1 MGHMRMS
8 PTTFLEQSHG
18 GNGRHPGGSPGPER
32 GRSALIL
39 IVDDHR
45 TNRFLLQEVLKGQG
59 YRVATA
65 GNGAE
70 ALQEARQNPPDLI
83 VTDILMPVMDGFSLC
98 WEWKHDERL
107 KRIPFICYT
116 GTYTD
121 ERNRQF
127 ALELGAERFVI
138 NTGNPEDLVKVVRE
152 VLESSRRGA
161 LAVVPPP
168 VAENTAYLRQ
178 HNELLA
184 RKLDDKMR
192 QLEQAHR
199 GLQRDI
205 GARIHAEKANAQL
218 AAIIESSD
226 DAIISRALDGTIL
239 TWNAGAESLFGWT
252 AAEAIGR
259 NISLIVPLE
268 LEQETAPMRAKVH
281 AGRPLT
287 ARDTVRLA
295 KDGRR
300 IDVSVTPSPIKNE
313 RGETTG
319 VSLIIQD
326 ISERRRQEQKIARLS
341 RIHAVLSG
349 INSVIIRVRDRGE
362 LLQEACHIA
371 VEHGGFG
378 IAWISE
384 LDPATLD
391 VTRVAWAASDAGE
404 PLGGSKSSAR
414 ADIPAGQGVIGRA
427 IREKT
432 PAVCND
438 IATELEA
445 GSGNRGRAIQRG
457 YRAIICLPLLV
468 EGTVWGT
475 LTLYAKEPDYFTD
488 DEVKL
493 LSDLAGNISFALELL
508 HTQEKLDYL
517 AYHDALT
524 GLPNRA
530 LFDDRLTQQIRIAS
544 RDHSIVALALVDL
557 ERFQII
563 NDTFGGNAAD
573 RLLKL
578 VAERLVGVMFDR
590 DSLARVHAD
599 VFAVLLS
606 GIADEAGVARIVEEK
621 LMGCLVPP
629 FALEGQE
636 LRVSARAGV
645 ALFPGD
651 ATIPDALFSDAEAAL
666 NQAKTSGERYLFY
679 APQMNA
685 RVAGR
690 LKLENKLRLAA
701 ERNEFVLYYQPKI
714 DLHDQRVTGLEA
726 LIRWN
731 DPEQGLVPPA
741 LFIPV
746 LEETGMIVE
755 VGAWV
760 MKQAVAQ
767 HTEWQAAGLQPPRI
781 AVNVSPLQLKR
792 KDFVATMEQAIAT
805 AGDAGHG
812 LDLEITESMIM
823 EDVEASIEKLRAVR
837 ALGVEIAID
846 DFGTGYSSLQYLAR
860 LPISALKID
869 RAFVQNMTTSA
880 NDLTLVATIISL
892 AHNLD
897 LKVIA
902 EGVETETQASYL
914 RLHKCD
920 QVQGFLYSKPVPA
933 AQVPAMLGNVGKP
946 VA

>member
-1 MGHMRMS
+1 MRLS
-8 PTTFLEQSHG
+8 PANSREQSHG
-18 GNGRHPGGSPGPER
+18 GNGQHPGGSPGPR
-32 GRSALIL
+32 NGRAALIL
-39 IVDDHR
+39 VVDDHR
-45 TNRFLLQEVLKGQG
+45 TNRYLLQEVLKGQG

-65 GNGAE
+65 GNGSE
-70 ALQEARQNPPDLI
+70 ALEEARQNPPDLI

-98 WEWKHDERL
+98 WEWKHDEHL
-107 KRIPFICYT
+107 KRIPIICYT

-121 ERNRQF
+121 DRNRQF

-138 NTGNPEDLVKVVRE
+138 NTGTPEDLVKVVRE
-152 VLESSRRGA
+152 VLATHPRGGPMA
-161 LAVVPPP
+161 VPPP
-168 VAENTAYLRQ
+168 VAENTVYLRQ

-184 RKLDDKMR
+184 RKLEDKMR

-199 GLQRDI
+199 GLHRDI
-205 GARIHAEKANAQL
+205 KTRMQVEKANAQL

-239 TWNAGAESLFGWT
+239 TWNAGAERLFGWT
-252 AAEAIGR
+252 AGEAIGR
-259 NISLIVPLE
+259 KVSLIVPLE
-268 LEQETAPMRAKVH
+268 MEQEAAPMRARVH
-281 AGRPLT
+281 AGQPLT
-287 ARDTVRLA
+287 AHDTVRLA

-300 IDVSVTPSPIKNE
+300 IDVSVTPSPIRNE
-313 RGETTG
+313 SGEVTG
-319 VSLIIQD
+319 VSLIIHD
-326 ISERRRQEQKIARLS
+326 VTERRQQEQKIARLS
-341 RIHAVLSG
+341 RIQAVLSG
-349 INSVIIRVRDRGE
+349 INSVIVRVRNRAE
-362 LLQEACHIA
+362 LLQEACRIA

-384 LDPATLD
+384 FDPATLD
-391 VTRVAWAASDAGE
+391 VTRVAWAGSDAGE
-404 PLGGSKSSAR
+404 PMGGSKSTAR
-414 ADIPAGQGVIGRA
+414 ADIPGSQGVIGRA

-432 PAVCND
+432 PVVCND
-438 IATELEA
+438 IAAELNV
-445 GSGNRGRAIQRG
+445 GSGNRAEAIRAG
-457 YRAIICLPLLV
+457 YRSIICLPLLV
-468 EGTVWGT
+468 ESSAWGT

-508 HTQEKLDYL
+508 HKQEKLDYL

-524 GLPNRA
+524 GLPTRA
-530 LFDDRLTQQIRIAS
+530 LFDDRLTQQIRSAS
-544 RDHSIVALALVDL
+544 HDHSMVALVLIDL
-557 ERFQII
+557 ERFQVI
-563 NDTFGGNAAD
+563 NDTFGGTAAD

-578 VAERLVGVMFDR
+578 VAERLVGVIFDR
-590 DSLARVHAD
+590 DSVARVHAD
-599 VFAVLLS
+599 VFATLLS
-606 GIADEAGVARIVEEK
+606 GVADEAGVARIVEEK
-621 LMGCLVPP
+621 IMACLTAP
-629 FALEGQE
+629 FAFEGQE

-651 ATIPDALFSDAEAAL
+651 ATTPDALLSDAEAAL
-666 NQAKTSGERYLFY
+666 NQAKASNERYLFY

-690 LKLENKLRLAA
+690 LKLENKLRQAL

-714 DLHDQRVTGLEA
+714 DLHRKRVTGLEA

-731 DPEQGLVPPA
+731 DPDGGLVPPA

-746 LEETGMIVE
+746 LEETGMIAE

-767 HTEWQAAGLQPPRI
+767 YAEWQAAGPRPPRI
-781 AVNVSPLQLKR
+781 AVNVSALQLKR
-792 KDFVATMEQAIAT
+792 KDFVAVVEQAT
-805 AGDAGHG
+805 AAAGNAGHG

-823 EDVEASIEKLRAVR
+823 EDVDASIEKLKAVR

-869 RAFVQNMTTSA
+869 RAFVRNLTTNA
-880 NDLTLVATIISL
+880 NNLTLVAAIISL

-902 EGVETETQASYL
+902 EGVETAEQANYL
-914 RLHKCD
+914 QRHKCD
-920 QVQGFLYSKPVPA
+920 QVQGYLYSRPVPA
-933 AQVPAMLGNVGKP
+933 AQVPSMLSSVGHS
-946 VA
+946 AA

>member
-1 MGHMRMS
+1 MS
-8 PTTFLEQSHG
+8 PAKFFEQSHG
-18 GNGRHPGGSPGPER
+18 GNGQHPGGSPGPER
-32 GRSALIL
+32 GRPALIL
-39 IVDDHR
+39 VVDDHR

-70 ALQEARQNPPDLI
+70 ALQEARQSPPDLI

-107 KRIPFICYT
+107 KRIPIICYT

-121 ERNRQF
+121 DRNRQF

-138 NTGNPEDLVKVVRE
+138 NTGNPEDLMKVVRE

-161 LAVVPPP
+161 LAAVPPP
-168 VAENTAYLRQ
+168 VAENTVYLRQ

-184 RKLDDKMR
+184 RKLEDKMH

-205 GARIHAEKANAQL
+205 GARIQAEKANAQL

-239 TWNAGAESLFGWT
+239 TWNAGAERLFGWT

-268 LEQETAPMRAKVH
+268 LEQESAPVRAKVH
-281 AGRPLT
+281 AGQPLT

-300 IDVSVTPSPIKNE
+300 IDVSVTPSPIRNE

-326 ISERRRQEQKIARLS
+326 ISERRQQEHKIARLS
-341 RIHAVLSG
+341 RIHAVMSG
-349 INSVIIRVRDRGE
+349 INSVIVRARDHGQ
-362 LLQEACHIA
+362 LLKEACRIA

-384 LDPATLD
+384 FDPATLD
-391 VTRVAWAASDAGE
+391 VTRIAWAGTDAGE
-404 PLGGSKSSAR
+404 PMGGSKSTTR
-414 ADIPAGQGVIGRA
+414 ADIPQGQGVIGRA

-432 PAVCND
+432 PIVCND
-438 IATELEA
+438 IAAELHV
-445 GSGNRGRAIQRG
+445 GSGHRAEALRAG
-457 YRAIICLPLLV
+457 YRSIICLPLFV
-468 EGTVWGT
+468 ESAVWGT

-530 LFDDRLTQQIRIAS
+530 LFDDRLTQQIRSAS
-544 RDHSIVALALVDL
+544 RDHSMVALVLIDL
-557 ERFQII
+557 ERFQIV
-563 NDTFGGNAAD
+563 NDTFGVTAAD

-578 VAERLVGVMFDR
+578 VAERLVGVIFDR

-599 VFAVLLS
+599 VFAALLS
-606 GIADEAGVARIVEEK
+606 GVADEAGIARIVEDK
-621 LMGCLVPP
+621 IMDCLAPP
-629 FALEGQE
+629 FAFEGQE

-651 ATIPDALFSDAEAAL
+651 ATTPDALFSDAEAAL
-666 NQAKTSGERYLFY
+666 NQAKASGERYLFY

-690 LKLENKLRLAA
+690 LKLENKLRLALA
-701 ERNEFVLYYQPKI
+701 RNEFVLYYQPKI
-714 DLHDQRVTGLEA
+714 DLHEQRVIGLEA

-731 DPEQGLVPPA
+731 DSEQGLVPPA
-741 LFIPV
+741 LFISA

-767 HTEWQAAGLQPPRI
+767 YAEWRAAGIQPPRI

-792 KDFVATMEQAIAT
+792 KDFVAVVEQAIAA

-823 EDVEASIEKLRAVR
+823 EDVDASIEKLRAVR

-869 RAFVQNMTTSA
+869 RAFVKNMSTHA

-902 EGVETETQASYL
+902 EGVETEAQANYL

-920 QVQGFLYSKPVPA
+920 QVQGFLFSRPMPA
-933 AQVPAMLGNVGKP
+933 AQVPAMLGSAGKP
-946 VA
+946 IA

>member
-1 MGHMRMS
+1 MRMS
-8 PTTFLEQSHG
+8 SENSLEQSHG
-18 GNGRHPGGSPGPER
+18 GNGQHLRGNPGPER
-32 GRSALIL
+32 GLPALIL
-39 IVDDHR
+39 VVDDHR
-45 TNRFLLQEVLKGQG
+45 TNRYLLQEVLKGRG

-65 GNGAE
+65 GDGAE
-70 ALQEARQNPPDLI
+70 ALREARQNPPDLI

-107 KRIPFICYT
+107 KRIPLICYT

-127 ALELGAERFVI
+127 ALELGAERFVV

-152 VLESSRRGA
+152 VLESSQRGG
-161 LAVVPPP
+161 LAAVPPP
-168 VAENTAYLRQ
+168 AAENTVFLKQ

-184 RKLDDKMR
+184 RKLEDKMR

-205 GARIHAEKANAQL
+205 AARMQAERANAQL

-239 TWNAGAESLFGWT
+239 TWNAGAERLFGWT
-252 AAEAIGR
+252 AGEAIGR

-268 LEQETAPMRAKVH
+268 LEQEAAPKRAQVH
-281 AGRPLT
+281 AGHPLT
-287 ARDTVRLA
+287 ARDTLRLT

-300 IDVSVTPSPIKNE
+300 IDVSITPSPIKNE
-313 RGETTG
+313 RGEVTG
-319 VSLIIQD
+319 VSLIIQN
-326 ISERRRQEQKIARLS
+326 ISERRQQVQKIARLS

-349 INSVIIRVRDRGE
+349 LSSVIVRVRDRE
-362 LLQEACHIA
+362 KLLKEACRIA

-384 LDPATLD
+384 FDPATLD

-414 ADIPAGQGVIGRA
+414 ADIPQGQGVIGRA
-427 IREKT
+427 IRQKT

-438 IATELEA
+438 IAAELHV
-445 GSGNRGRAIQRG
+445 GSGNRAEAIRRG
-457 YRAIICLPLLV
+457 YRAILCLPLLV
-468 EGTVWGT
+468 EGVVWGT
-475 LTLYAKEPDYFTD
+475 LTLYANEPDYFTD

-493 LSDLAGNISFALELL
+493 LSDLAGNLSFALELL
-508 HTQEKLDYL
+508 HKQEQLDYL

-524 GLPNRA
+524 GLPNRT
-530 LFDDRLTQQIRIAS
+530 LFEDRLTQQIRSAS
-544 RDHSIVALALVDL
+544 RDNSMVALVLLDL
-557 ERFQII
+557 ERFQVI
-563 NDTFGGNAAD
+563 NDTFGGTTAD

-578 VAERLVGVMFDR
+578 VAERLVGVIFDR

-599 VFAVLLS
+599 VFAALLS
-606 GIADEAGVARIVEEK
+606 GVADEAGVARIVEEK
-621 LMGCLVPP
+621 IMGCLAPP
-629 FALEGQE
+629 FAFEGHE

-666 NQAKTSGERYLFY
+666 NQAKASGERYLFY

-690 LKLENKLRLAA
+690 LKLENKLRLAV
-701 ERNEFVLYYQPKI
+701 ERDEFVLYYQPKI
-714 DLHDQRVTGLEA
+714 DLREERVTGLEA

-731 DPEQGLVPPA
+731 DPGEGLVQPA

-746 LEETGMIVE
+746 LEETGLIVE

-760 MKQAVAQ
+760 LKQAVTQYA
-767 HTEWQAAGLQPPRI
+767 EWRAAGMRPPRI

-792 KDFVATMEQAIAT
+792 KDFVAVVEQAIAA

-823 EDVEASIEKLRAVR
+823 EDVEASVEKLKAVR

-846 DFGTGYSSLQYLAR
+846 DFGTGYSSLQYLAQ

-869 RAFVQNMTTSA
+869 RAFVRNMTTNA
-880 NDLTLVATIISL
+880 NHLTLVATIISL
-892 AHNLD
+892 AHSLD

-902 EGVETETQASYL
+902 EGVETEEQANYL

-920 QVQGFLYSKPVPA
+920 QAQGFLFGKPAPA
-933 AQVPAMLGNVGKP
+933 AQVRLMLRSAEKP

>member
-1 MGHMRMS
+1 MRLS
-8 PTTFLEQSHG
+8 PANSREQSHG
-18 GNGRHPGGSPGPER
+18 GNGQHSGGSPGPQR
-32 GRSALIL
+32 GRPALIL
-39 IVDDHR
+39 VVDDHR
-45 TNRFLLQEVLKGQG
+45 TNRYLLQEVLKSQG

-65 GNGAE
+65 GNGSE
-70 ALQEARQNPPDLI
+70 ALEEARQNPPDLI

-107 KRIPFICYT
+107 KRIPIICYT

-121 ERNRQF
+121 DRNRQF
-127 ALELGAERFVI
+127 ALELGAERFVV
-138 NTGNPEDLVKVVRE
+138 NTGNPEDLVNVVRE
-152 VLESSRRGA
+152 VLETHPRGGPMA
-161 LAVVPPP
+161 VPPP
-168 VAENTAYLRQ
+168 VAENTVYLRQ

-184 RKLDDKMR
+184 RKLEDKMR

-199 GLQRDI
+199 GLHRDVKT
-205 GARIHAEKANAQL
+205 RVQVEKANAQL

-239 TWNAGAESLFGWT
+239 TWNAGAERLFGWT
-252 AAEAIGR
+252 AGEAIGR
-259 NISLIVPLE
+259 KVSLIVPLE
-268 LEQETAPMRAKVH
+268 MEQEAAPMRARVH
-281 AGRPLT
+281 AGQPLT
-287 ARDTVRLA
+287 AHDTVRLA

-300 IDVSVTPSPIKNE
+300 IDVSVTPSPIRNE
-313 RGETTG
+313 SGEVTG
-319 VSLIIQD
+319 VSLIIHD
-326 ISERRRQEQKIARLS
+326 ITERRQQEQKIARLN
-341 RIHAVLSG
+341 RIQAVLSG
-349 INSVIIRVRDRGE
+349 INTVIMRVRDRGE
-362 LLQEACHIA
+362 LLQEACRIA

-384 LDPATLD
+384 FDPATLD
-391 VTRVAWAASDAGE
+391 VTRVAWAASDSGE
-404 PLGGSKSSAR
+404 PLGGSKSTAR

-432 PAVCND
+432 PVACND
-438 IATELEA
+438 IAVELDV
-445 GSGNRGRAIQRG
+445 GSGNRAKAMQRG
-457 YRAIICLPLLV
+457 YRSVLCLPLLV
-468 EGTVWGT
+468 EDAVWGT

-508 HTQEKLDYL
+508 HKQEQLDYL

-524 GLPNRA
+524 GLPTRA

-544 RDHSIVALALVDL
+544 HDHSMVALVLVDL
-557 ERFQII
+557 ERFQVI
-563 NDTFGGNAAD
+563 NDTFGGTAAD

-578 VAERLVGVMFDR
+578 VAERLVGVIFDR
-590 DSLARVHAD
+590 DSMARVHAD
-599 VFAVLLS
+599 VFAALLS

-621 LMGCLVPP
+621 IMACLTAP
-629 FALEGQE
+629 FAFEGQE
-636 LRVSARAGV
+636 LRVSAHAGV

-651 ATIPDALFSDAEAAL
+651 GTLPDALFSNAEAAL
-666 NQAKTSGERYLFY
+666 NQAKTSSERYLFY

-690 LKLENKLRLAA
+690 LKLENKLRQAL

-714 DLHDQRVTGLEA
+714 DLHKQRVTGLEA

-731 DPEQGLVPPA
+731 DPDGGLVPPA

-767 HTEWQAAGLQPPRI
+767 YTEWQAAGLRPPRI
-781 AVNVSPLQLKR
+781 AVNVSALQLKR
-792 KDFVATMEQAIAT
+792 RDFVAVVEQAT
-805 AGDAGHG
+805 AAAGNAGHG
-812 LDLEITESMIM
+812 LDMEITESMIM
-823 EDVEASIEKLRAVR
+823 EDVDASIEKLKAVR

-869 RAFVQNMTTSA
+869 RAFVQNLTTNA
-880 NDLTLVATIISL
+880 NNLTLVATIISL

-902 EGVETETQASYL
+902 EGVETKEQADYL
-914 RLHKCD
+914 RRQKCD
-920 QVQGFLYSKPVPA
+920 QVQGYLYSRPVAA
-933 AQVPAMLGNVGKP
+933 AQVPLMLRNIGHS
-946 VA
+946 AA

>member
-1 MGHMRMS
+1 
-8 PTTFLEQSHG
+8 
-18 GNGRHPGGSPGPER
+18 
-32 GRSALIL
+32 
-39 IVDDHR
+39 
-45 TNRFLLQEVLKGQG
+45 
-59 YRVATA
+59 
-65 GNGAE
+65 
-70 ALQEARQNPPDLI
+70 
-83 VTDILMPVMDGFSLC
+83 
-98 WEWKHDERL
+98 
-107 KRIPFICYT
+107 
-116 GTYTD
+116 
-121 ERNRQF
+121 
-127 ALELGAERFVI
+127 
-138 NTGNPEDLVKVVRE
+138 
-152 VLESSRRGA
+152 
-161 LAVVPPP
+161 
-168 VAENTAYLRQ
+168 
-178 HNELLA
+178 
-184 RKLDDKMR
+184 MR

-199 GLQRDI
+199 GLQHDVA
-205 GARIHAEKANAQL
+205 ARMQAEKANAQL

-226 DAIISRALDGTIL
+226 DAIVSRALDGTIL
-239 TWNAGAESLFGWT
+239 TWNAGAERLFGWT

-268 LEQETAPMRAKVH
+268 LEQESAPKRAQVH
-281 AGRPLT
+281 AGQPLT

-295 KDGRR
+295 KDERR

-326 ISERRRQEQKIARLS
+326 ITERRQQEQKIARLS

-349 INSVIIRVRDRGE
+349 INSVIVRVRDRGE
-362 LLQEACHIA
+362 LLKEACRIA
-371 VEHGGFG
+371 VEHGRFG

-384 LDPATLD
+384 FDPATLD

-404 PLGGSKSSAR
+404 PLGGAKSSAR

-432 PAVCND
+432 PVACND
-438 IATELEA
+438 IAAEPNV
-445 GSGNRGRAIQRG
+445 GSGNRVRAIQRG
-457 YRAIICLPLLV
+457 YRSIICLPLLV
-468 EGTVWGT
+468 EGAVWGT

-508 HTQEKLDYL
+508 RTQEKLDYL

-544 RDHSIVALALVDL
+544 RDHNIVALVLVDL
-557 ERFQII
+557 ERFQVI

-606 GIADEAGVARIVEEK
+606 GVADEAGVARIVEEK
-621 LMGCLVPP
+621 IMGCLVPP

-714 DLHDQRVTGLEA
+714 DLHEQRVTGIEA

-731 DPEQGLVPPA
+731 EPRTGLVPPGR
-741 LFIPV
+741 FIPV
-746 LEETGMIVE
+746 LEETGLIYE
-755 VGAWV
+755 AGRWAL
-760 MKQAVAQ
+760 KQAIADYLG
-767 HTEWQAAGLQPPRI
+767 WRAAGLAAVRI
-781 AVNVSPLQLKR
+781 AVNVSLLQLR
-792 KDFVATMEQAIAT
+792 NRGFTAEIEQVIGIDAHAA
-805 AGDAGHG
+805 AG
-812 LDLEITESMIM
+812 LELEITESLIM
-823 EDVEASIEKLRAVR
+823 EDVKHNIATLQAIRAM
-837 ALGVEIAID
+837 G
-846 DFGTGYSSLQYLAR
+846 
-860 LPISALKID
+860 
-869 RAFVQNMTTSA
+869 
-880 NDLTLVATIISL
+880 
-892 AHNLD
+892 
-897 LKVIA
+897 
-902 EGVETETQASYL
+902 
-914 RLHKCD
+914 
-920 QVQGFLYSKPVPA
+920 
-933 AQVPAMLGNVGKP
+933 
-946 VA
+946 

>member
-1 MGHMRMS
+1 MRMNS
-8 PTTFLEQSHG
+8 ETCPEQSHG
-18 GNGRHPGGSPGPER
+18 GNGQHLRGNPGPER
-32 GRSALIL
+32 RLPATIL
-39 IVDDHR
+39 VVDDHR
-45 TNRFLLQEVLKGQG
+45 TNRYLVQEVLKGQG

-65 GNGAE
+65 SNGAE
-70 ALQEARQNPPDLI
+70 ALQEARQSPPDLI

-121 ERNRQF
+121 DRNRQF

-152 VLESSRRGA
+152 VLESSKRGG

-184 RKLDDKMR
+184 RKLEDKMR

-205 GARIHAEKANAQL
+205 GARRQAEKANAQL

-239 TWNAGAESLFGWT
+239 TWNAGAERLFGWT

-259 NISLIVPLE
+259 SISLIVPLE
-268 LEQETAPMRAKVH
+268 LEQESAPIRAQVH
-281 AGRPLT
+281 AGHPLT

-300 IDVSVTPSPIKNE
+300 IDVSVTPSPIRNE
-313 RGETTG
+313 RGEVTG

-326 ISERRRQEQKIARLS
+326 ISERRQQEQKIARLS

-349 INSVIIRVRDRGE
+349 INAVIVRVRDRGE
-362 LLQEACHIA
+362 LLKEACHIA

-384 LDPATLD
+384 FDPATLD
-391 VTRVAWAASDAGE
+391 ITRVAFAGSDAGE
-404 PLGGSKSSAR
+404 PMGGSKSTAR
-414 ADIPAGQGVIGRA
+414 ADIPGGQGVIGRA
-427 IREKT
+427 VREKT
-432 PAVCND
+432 PVVCND
-438 IATELEA
+438 ITAEPNV
-445 GSGNRGRAIQRG
+445 GSGRRAEAIQQG
-457 YRAIICLPLLV
+457 YRSIICLPLLV
-468 EGTVWGT
+468 EGVVWGT
-475 LTLYAKEPDYFTD
+475 LTLYAKELDYFTA

-493 LSDLAGNISFALELL
+493 LSDLAGNIAFALELF
-508 HTQEKLDYL
+508 HKQEKLDYL
-517 AYHDALT
+517 AYHDTLT

-530 LFDDRLTQQIRIAS
+530 IFDDRLTQQIRSAS
-544 RDHSIVALALVDL
+544 HDNSLVALVLIDL
-557 ERFQII
+557 ERFQVV

-578 VAERLVGVMFDR
+578 VAERLVGVIFDR

-599 VFAVLLS
+599 VFAALLS
-606 GIADEAGVARIVEEK
+606 GVADEAGVARIVEDK
-621 LMGCLVPP
+621 IMGCLVAP
-629 FALEGQE
+629 FAFEGHE
-636 LRVSARAGV
+636 LRVSARVGV

-651 ATIPDALFSDAEAAL
+651 ATSPDALFSDAEAAL
-666 NQAKTSGERYLFY
+666 NQAKTSNERYLFY

-690 LKLENKLRLAA
+690 LKLENKLRLAM

-714 DLHDQRVTGLEA
+714 DLHENRVTGLEA

-731 DPEQGLVPPA
+731 DPDGGLVPPA

-760 MKQAVAQ
+760 LKQAVAQ
-767 HTEWQAAGLQPPRI
+767 HAEWRAAGLRPLRI

-792 KDFVATMEQAIAT
+792 KDFVAVVERAIAT
-805 AGDAGHG
+805 AGNTGHG

-823 EDVEASIEKLRAVR
+823 EDVEASIEKLKAVK

-880 NDLTLVATIISL
+880 NALALVETIIAL
-892 AHNLD
+892 AHNLE

-902 EGVETETQASYL
+902 EGVETEEQANYL

-920 QVQGFLYSKPVPA
+920 QVQGFLFSKPVPA
-933 AQVPAMLGNVGKP
+933 AQVPLMLSSIGKP
-946 VA
+946 AA

>member
-1 MGHMRMS
+1 MRTVS
-8 PTTFLEQSHG
+8 ANGPRQLHG
-18 GNGRHPGGSPGPER
+18 GDGQHLRGNPGPER
-32 GRSALIL
+32 GLPATIL
-39 IVDDHR
+39 VADDSK
-45 TNRFLLQEVLKGQG
+45 TNLFLLQEVLKGQG

-65 GNGAE
+65 SNGAE
-70 ALQEARQNPPDLI
+70 ALEEARRSPPDLI

-107 KRIPFICYT
+107 KRIPLICYT

-121 ERNRQF
+121 DRNRQF
-127 ALELGAERFVI
+127 ALKLGAARFIV
-138 NTGNPEDLVKVVRE
+138 NTGNPEDLIKVIRE
-152 VLESSRRGA
+152 VLETSKRGG
-161 LAVVPPP
+161 LAAVPPP
-168 VAENTAYLRQ
+168 VAEATVFLKQ

-184 RKLDDKMR
+184 RKLQDKMR

-199 GLQRDI
+199 GLQHDI
-205 GARIHAEKANAQL
+205 AARMQAEKANAQL

-239 TWNAGAESLFGWT
+239 TWNAGAERLFGW
-252 AAEAIGR
+252 AAREAIGR

-268 LEQETAPMRAKVH
+268 LKKESAPKRAQVH

-287 ARDTVRLA
+287 ARDTVRLS

-300 IDVSVTPSPIKNE
+300 IDVSVTPSPIRNE
-313 RGETTG
+313 RGEITG

-326 ISERRRQEQKIARLS
+326 ISERRRQEQKIARLN

-349 INSVIIRVRDRGE
+349 INSIIVRVRDRRE
-362 LLQEACHIA
+362 LLKEACHIA

-384 LDPATLD
+384 FDPVTLD
-391 VTRVAWAASDAGE
+391 VTRVAWAASDTGE
-404 PLGGSKSSAR
+404 PVGGSKSTAR
-414 ADIPAGQGVIGRA
+414 ADIPEGQGVIGRA

-438 IATELEA
+438 IAAELHVGSSQRTEA
-445 GSGNRGRAIQRG
+445 VRRG
-457 YRAIICLPLLV
+457 YRSVIGLPLLV
-468 EGTVWGT
+468 ERVAWGT

-488 DEVKL
+488 EEVKL
-493 LSDLAGNISFALELL
+493 LSNLAGNISFALELL
-508 HTQEKLDYL
+508 HKQERLDYL

-530 LFDDRLTQQIRIAS
+530 LFDDRLTQQIRSAS
-544 RDHSIVALALVDL
+544 HDNGIVALVLVDL
-557 ERFQII
+557 ERFQVI

-573 RLLKL
+573 RVLKL

-606 GIADEAGVARIVEEK
+606 GLADDAGVARIVEEK
-621 LMGCLVPP
+621 IMGCLAPP
-629 FALEGQE
+629 FAFEGHE
-636 LRVSARAGV
+636 LRVSARSGV

-651 ATIPDALFSDAEAAL
+651 GATPDALFSGAEAAL
-666 NQAKTSGERYLFY
+666 SQAKASGERYLFY

-714 DLHDQRVTGLEA
+714 DLVERRVTGLEA

-731 DPEQGLVPPA
+731 DPEQGLVPPG

-760 MKQAVAQ
+760 LNQAVAQ
-767 HTEWQAAGLQPPRI
+767 HAEWRAAGLRPPRI
-781 AVNVSPLQLKR
+781 AVNVSPLQLKK
-792 KDFVATMEQAIAT
+792 KDFVAVVEQAIAT
-805 AGDAGHG
+805 AGGAGHG

-823 EDVEASIEKLRAVR
+823 EDVEACVEKLTAVR

-846 DFGTGYSSLQYLAR
+846 DFGTGYSSLQYIAR

-869 RAFVQNMTTSA
+869 RAFVQNMTA
-880 NDLTLVATIISL
+880 HAIHLALVATIISL

-902 EGVETETQASYL
+902 EGVETMEQFNYL

-920 QVQGFLYSKPVPA
+920 QVQGFLFSKPVPA
-933 AQVPAMLGNVGKP
+933 AQVPSMLQSIGAP
-946 VA
+946 AA

>member
-1 MGHMRMS
+1 MRMS
-8 PTTFLEQSHG
+8 SENYREQPRG
-18 GNGRHPGGSPGPER
+18 GDGQHLRENPGPGR
-32 GRSALIL
+32 GLPAMIL
-39 IVDDHR
+39 VVDDHR

-59 YRVATA
+59 YRVTTA
-65 GNGAE
+65 ANGAE
-70 ALQEARQNPPDLI
+70 ALQEARQSPPDLI

-107 KRIPFICYT
+107 KRIPLICYT

-121 ERNRQF
+121 DRNRRF
-127 ALELGAERFVI
+127 ALELGAERFIV
-138 NTGNPEDLVKVVRE
+138 NTGNPEDLIKAVRE
-152 VLESSRRGA
+152 VLETHQRGGPV
-161 LAVVPPP
+161 AVPLH
-168 VAENTAYLRQ
+168 VAENTVFLKQ

-184 RKLDDKMR
+184 RKLEDKMR

-199 GLQRDI
+199 GLQHDVA
-205 GARIHAEKANAQL
+205 ARMQAEKANAQL

-239 TWNAGAESLFGWT
+239 TWNAGAERLFGW
-252 AAEAIGR
+252 AAGEAIGR

-268 LEQETAPMRAKVH
+268 LEQDSAPKRAQVH
-281 AGRPLT
+281 AGIPLT

-300 IDVSVTPSPIKNE
+300 LDVSVTPSPIRNE
-313 RGETTG
+313 RGDTTG

-326 ISERRRQEQKIARLS
+326 ISERRQQEQKIARLS

-349 INSVIIRVRDRGE
+349 INSVIVRARDRGE
-362 LLQEACHIA
+362 LLEEACRIV

-378 IAWISE
+378 IAWVSE
-384 LDPATLD
+384 FDPATLD

-404 PLGGSKSSAR
+404 PLGGSKATAR
-414 ADIPAGQGVIGRA
+414 ADSPAGQGVIGRA
-427 IREKT
+427 VREKT
-432 PAVCND
+432 PAICND
-438 IATELEA
+438 VAAEIEV
-445 GSGNRGRAIQRG
+445 GSGNRARAIRRG

-468 EGTVWGT
+468 KGVVWGT
-475 LTLYAKEPDYFTD
+475 LTLYAKERDYFTD

-530 LFDDRLTQQIRIAS
+530 LFDDRLTQQIRSAS
-544 RDHSIVALALVDL
+544 RDNDIVALVLIDL
-557 ERFQII
+557 ERFQVI

-573 RLLKL
+573 RVLKL
-578 VAERLVGVMFDR
+578 VAERLVGVIFDR

-599 VFAVLLS
+599 VFAILLS
-606 GIADEAGVARIVEEK
+606 GVADEAGIARIVEEK
-621 LMGCLVPP
+621 IMGCLAPA
-629 FALEGQE
+629 FAFEGHE

-645 ALFPGD
+645 TLFPGD
-651 ATIPDALFSDAEAAL
+651 GTLPDALFSNAEAAL
-666 NQAKTSGERYLFY
+666 NQAKASGERYLFY

-690 LKLENKLRLAA
+690 LKLENKLRRAA

-714 DLHDQRVTGLEA
+714 DLLENRVTGLEA

-731 DPEQGLVPPA
+731 DPDQGLMPPA
-741 LFIPV
+741 LFISV

-755 VGAWV
+755 VGAWA

-767 HTEWQAAGLQPPRI
+767 YAEWRVAGLRPPHI

-792 KDFVATMEQAIAT
+792 KDFVAVVEQAIAA

-823 EDVEASIEKLRAVR
+823 EDVEVSIEKLKAVR
-837 ALGVEIAID
+837 ALGAEIAID

-869 RAFVQNMTTSA
+869 RAFVRNMTTNA
-880 NDLTLVATIISL
+880 NNLTLVATIISL

-897 LKVIA
+897 LRVIA
-902 EGVETETQASYL
+902 EGVETQEQANYL

-920 QVQGFLYSKPVPA
+920 QVQGFLFSRPVPA
-933 AQVPAMLGNVGKP
+933 AQVPLLLRSVGKP
-946 VA
+946 IA

>member
-1 MGHMRMS
+1 MRTGS
-8 PTTFLEQSHG
+8 ANSRGQLHG
-18 GNGRHPGGSPGPER
+18 GDGQHLRGNPGPER
-32 GRSALIL
+32 GLPAMIL
-39 IVDDHR
+39 VADDSK
-45 TNRFLLQEVLKGQG
+45 TNLFLLQEVLKGQG

-70 ALQEARQNPPDLI
+70 ALQKARQNPPDLI

-107 KRIPFICYT
+107 KRIPLICYT

-121 ERNRQF
+121 DQNRQF
-127 ALELGAERFVI
+127 ALELGAERFVV
-138 NTGNPEDLVKVVRE
+138 NTGNPEDLIKVIRE
-152 VLESSRRGA
+152 VLETSKRGG
-161 LAVVPPP
+161 LAAVPPN
-168 VAENTAYLRQ
+168 VADKTVYLKQ

-184 RKLDDKMR
+184 RKLEDKMR

-199 GLQRDI
+199 GLQRDVA
-205 GARIHAEKANAQL
+205 ARMQAENANAQL

-239 TWNAGAESLFGWT
+239 TWNAGAERLFGWT
-252 AAEAIGR
+252 AGEAIGR
-259 NISLIVPLE
+259 NVSLIVPLE
-268 LEQETAPMRAKVH
+268 LEQEAAPNRAQVH
-281 AGRPLT
+281 AGHPLT
-287 ARDTVRLA
+287 ARDTVRLS
-295 KDGRR
+295 KNGRR
-300 IDVSVTPSPIKNE
+300 IDVSVTPSPIRNE
-313 RGETTG
+313 RDEITG

-326 ISERRRQEQKIARLS
+326 ISERRQQEQKIARLS
-341 RIHAVLSG
+341 RIHAVMNG
-349 INSVIIRVRDRGE
+349 INSVIVRVRDRGE
-362 LLQEACHIA
+362 LLQEACRIA

-384 LDPATLD
+384 FDPATLD
-391 VTRVAWAASDAGE
+391 VTRVAWAASDADA
-404 PLGGSKSSAR
+404 PLGGSKSTAR

-438 IATELEA
+438 IAAELNV
-445 GSGNRGRAIQRG
+445 GGNRAEAMRRG
-457 YRAIICLPLLV
+457 YRSILCLPLLV
-468 EGTVWGT
+468 EGGVWGT
-475 LTLYAKEPDYFTD
+475 LTLYAREPGYFTD
-488 DEVKL
+488 EELKL
-493 LSDLAGNISFALELL
+493 LSDLAGNISFALELF
-508 HTQEKLDYL
+508 HKQEKLDYL

-524 GLPNRA
+524 GLPTRA
-530 LFDDRLTQQIRIAS
+530 LFDDRLAQHIRSAS
-544 RDHSIVALALVDL
+544 HDHSTVALVLIDL
-557 ERFQII
+557 ERFQVI
-563 NDTFGGNAAD
+563 NDTFGGNTAD

-578 VAERLVGVMFDR
+578 IAERLVGIIFDR

-599 VFAVLLS
+599 VFAALLP
-606 GIADEAGVARIVEEK
+606 GVADEAGVARIVEEK
-621 LMGCLVPP
+621 IMGCLIPP
-629 FALEGQE
+629 FAFEGHE

-645 ALFPGD
+645 ALFPADGR
-651 ATIPDALFSDAEAAL
+651 TPDALFSDAEAAL
-666 NQAKTSGERYLFY
+666 NQAKASNERYLFY

-690 LKLENKLRLAA
+690 LKLENKLRLAM

-714 DLHDQRVTGLEA
+714 DLHKKRVTGLEA

-731 DPEQGLVPPA
+731 DPDQGLVPPA
-741 LFIPV
+741 LFISV

-767 HTEWQAAGLQPPRI
+767 YAEWCVAGIRPPRI

-792 KDFVATMEQAIAT
+792 KDFVAVVEQAIAI

-812 LDLEITESMIM
+812 LDLEITESVIM
-823 EDVEASIEKLRAVR
+823 EDVEAGVEKLTAVR

-846 DFGTGYSSLQYLAR
+846 DFGTGYSSLQYIAR

-869 RAFVQNMTTSA
+869 SAFVRNMTTNA
-880 NDLTLVATIISL
+880 NHLTLVATIISL

-902 EGVETETQASYL
+902 EGVETAEQANYL

-920 QVQGFLYSKPVPA
+920 QVQGFLFSKPVPA
-933 AQVPAMLGNVGKP
+933 AQVPMMLMSFGKP

>member
-1 MGHMRMS
+1 M
-8 PTTFLEQSHG
+8 
-18 GNGRHPGGSPGPER
+18 
-32 GRSALIL
+32 
-39 IVDDHR
+39 
-45 TNRFLLQEVLKGQG
+45 
-59 YRVATA
+59 
-65 GNGAE
+65 
-70 ALQEARQNPPDLI
+70 
-83 VTDILMPVMDGFSLC
+83 
-98 WEWKHDERL
+98 
-107 KRIPFICYT
+107 
-116 GTYTD
+116 
-121 ERNRQF
+121 
-127 ALELGAERFVI
+127 
-138 NTGNPEDLVKVVRE
+138 
-152 VLESSRRGA
+152 
-161 LAVVPPP
+161 
-168 VAENTAYLRQ
+168 
-178 HNELLA
+178 
-184 RKLDDKMR
+184 
-192 QLEQAHR
+192 
-199 GLQRDI
+199 
-205 GARIHAEKANAQL
+205 
-218 AAIIESSD
+218 
-226 DAIISRALDGTIL
+226 
-239 TWNAGAESLFGWT
+239 
-252 AAEAIGR
+252 
-259 NISLIVPLE
+259 
-268 LEQETAPMRAKVH
+268 
-281 AGRPLT
+281 
-287 ARDTVRLA
+287 
-295 KDGRR
+295 
-300 IDVSVTPSPIKNE
+300 SVTPSPIKNE

-326 ISERRRQEQKIARLS
+326 ITERRQQEQKIARLS

-349 INSVIIRVRDRGE
+349 INAVIIRVRDRGE
-362 LLQEACHIA
+362 LLKEACRIA
-371 VEHGGFG
+371 VEHGRFG

-384 LDPATLD
+384 FDPATLD

-404 PLGGSKSSAR
+404 PLGGAKSSAR

-432 PAVCND
+432 PVACND
-438 IATELEA
+438 IAAEPNV
-445 GSGNRGRAIQRG
+445 GSGNRVRAIQRG
-457 YRAIICLPLLV
+457 YRSIICLPLLV
-468 EGTVWGT
+468 EGAVWGT

-508 HTQEKLDYL
+508 RTQEKLDYL

-544 RDHSIVALALVDL
+544 RDHNIVALVLVDL
-557 ERFQII
+557 ERFQVI

-606 GIADEAGVARIVEEK
+606 GVADEAGVARIVEEK
-621 LMGCLVPP
+621 IMGCLVPP

-714 DLHDQRVTGLEA
+714 DLHEQRVTGIEA

-731 DPEQGLVPPA
+731 DPDQGLVPPA
-741 LFIPV
+741 LFIPL

-755 VGAWV
+755 VGSWV

-767 HTEWQAAGLQPPRI
+767 YAEWRAAGLQPPRI

-792 KDFVATMEQAIAT
+792 KDFVAMVEQAIAT

-812 LDLEITESMIM
+812 LDLEITESMI
-823 EDVEASIEKLRAVR
+823 
-837 ALGVEIAID
+837 
-846 DFGTGYSSLQYLAR
+846 
-860 LPISALKID
+860 
-869 RAFVQNMTTSA
+869 
-880 NDLTLVATIISL
+880 
-892 AHNLD
+892 
-897 LKVIA
+897 
-902 EGVETETQASYL
+902 
-914 RLHKCD
+914 
-920 QVQGFLYSKPVPA
+920 
-933 AQVPAMLGNVGKP
+933 
-946 VA
+946 